1 MWHGIQK
8 NERLKIERG
17 LFEEVM
23 DAIVDGKTIVVLKIG
38 KDRFPNQ
45 RIFVV
50 NIDDYAFLIRSSK
63 KKKNL

>member
-23 DAIVDGKTIVVLKIG
+23 DAIVDGKTIVVLKIRIKIG
-38 KDRFPNQ
+38 FPING
-45 RIFVV
+45 
-50 NIDDYAFLIRSSK
+50 YLW
-63 KKKNL
+63 